1 MHFNQC
7 FSLVPCP
14 LKGFLQGQ
22 EFKNWTNKHKGN
34 KHRKQTDRQV
44 EKSCATLRPGAAK
57 GLLHTPSLTPWGRHS
72 LAHLLPTL
80 AMHDLGQ
87 CLPSLVCFPY
97 CVVMGWMPGSPREPT
112 AATGLSTA
120 GKSTPSG
127 LVRG

>member
-14 LKGFLQGQ
+14 LKGFPQGQ

-80 AMHDLGQ
+80 AMYGSLWPLHCVTLDNA
-87 CLPSLVCFPY
+87 CLLWSV
-97 CVVMGWMPGSPREPT
+97 SPT
-112 AATGLSTA
+112 
-120 GKSTPSG
+120 
-127 LVRG
+127 V